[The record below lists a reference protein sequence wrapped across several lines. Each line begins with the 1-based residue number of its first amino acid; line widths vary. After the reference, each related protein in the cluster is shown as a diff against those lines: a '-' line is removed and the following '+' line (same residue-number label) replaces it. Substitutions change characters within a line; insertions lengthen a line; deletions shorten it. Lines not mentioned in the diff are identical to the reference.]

1 MSACIIVARFRA
13 REGHAQEVETLLRGF
28 VEPSRGEDGCLFY
41 DLHREIEGDQAFI
54 ILDGWRDKSA
64 FEAHASSAHVAR
76 TLALLE
82 PLLAAAPVIS
92 ELERL
97 S

>member
-13 REGHAQEVETLLRGF
+13 RDGHAEEVEALLLGF
-28 VEPSRGEDGCLFY
+28 VEPSRKEEGCLFY
-41 DLHREIEGDQAFI
+41 DLHREIEDANTFV

-64 FEAHASSAHVAR
+64 FEAHATSTHVAK
-76 TLALLE
+76 TLARLE
-82 PLLAAAPVIS
+82 PLLAATPVIS
-92 ELERL
+92 ELQRL